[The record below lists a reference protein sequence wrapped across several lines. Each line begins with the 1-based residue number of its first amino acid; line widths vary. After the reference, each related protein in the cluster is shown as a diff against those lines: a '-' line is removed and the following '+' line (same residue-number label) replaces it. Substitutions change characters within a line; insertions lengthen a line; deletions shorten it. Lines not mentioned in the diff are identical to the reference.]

1 MSVLS
6 RRNRL
11 ITVRLTEEEYRNI
24 YAMCVATGSR
34 SVSDLARRAIRQML
48 DAGKEQSAVT
58 LQGRMDVIEARLGS
72 LAENVSRLMS
82 LIQERH

>member
-48 DAGKEQSAVT
+48 DAGKEQSAVV